1 MNDKMEANA
10 SRPTADNGH
19 GSRPDSN
26 RPGAK
31 FRKAIQEEKPL
42 QLIGTV
48 TAYSALLAK
57 QAGFRAIYLSGAG
70 VANSSFAIP
79 DLGMTN
85 RSEVLED
92 ARRITGAVD
101 LPLIVDIDTGWGD
114 HFNVARTISEAI
126 RAGVAG
132 VHIED
137 QVASKRCGHRPGKQI
152 VSTTEMVDRI
162 KACVDGRTDDSFFVI
177 ARTDAIAQH
186 GLQEGIERLHRCIE
200 AGADGV
206 FPEAVTTLE
215 DYQKISSALPV
226 PVLAN
231 ITEFGKTPLFSK
243 EELAQ
248 SDIGIILYPLSAFR
262 AMSQAAEKVFLTIR
276 NDGTQKSLLEK
287 MQTREELYERLNYLE
302 YEQRVD
308 KLFSKE

>member
-1 MNDKMEANA
+1 MNNNRDPEASKLVA
-10 SRPTADNGH
+10 CS
-19 GSRPDSN
+19 
-26 RPGAK
+26 PGK
-31 FRKAIQEEKPL
+31 RFRQALQQEKPL
-42 QLIGTV
+42 QLVGTV
-48 TAYSALLAK
+48 TAYSALLAER
-57 QAGFRAIYLSGAG
+57 AGFRAIYLSGAG
-70 VANSSFAIP
+70 VANSSYAVP
-79 DLGMTN
+79 DLGMTT

-114 HFNVARTISEAI
+114 HFNVARTISETI

-162 KACVDGRTDDSFFVI
+162 KACVDGRTDDSFFII

-186 GLQEGIERLHRCIE
+186 GLKEGIERLHRCIE

-206 FPEAVTTLE
+206 FPEAVTTLD
-215 DYQKISSALPV
+215 DYAEISAALAV

-231 ITEFGKTPLFSK
+231 ITEFGKTPLFSRD
-243 EELAQ
+243 EL
-248 SDIGIILYPLSAFR
+248 SRIGVGIILYPLSAFR
-262 AMSQAAEKVFLTIR
+262 AMSQAAEKVFSTIR
-276 NDGTQKSLLEK
+276 NQGTQKPVLED
-287 MQTREELYERLNYLE
+287 MQTREELYERLNYLD

-308 KLFSKE
+308 KIFSKS